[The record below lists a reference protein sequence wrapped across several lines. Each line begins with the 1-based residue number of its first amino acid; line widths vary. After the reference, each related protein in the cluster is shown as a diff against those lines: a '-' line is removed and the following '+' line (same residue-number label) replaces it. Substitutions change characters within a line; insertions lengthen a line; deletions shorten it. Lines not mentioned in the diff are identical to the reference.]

1 MQNKLNFFL
10 SILYLNL
17 GFISTNVTSESE
29 PQIYNLPK
37 FVNRIGTNT
46 IEQITQCV
54 DFPQWCRILENYEM
68 IKAKPMDLRLHLDKG
83 GFKRRLEVNDQ
94 IQILSWWLI
103 SIWISIYIKFVSF
116 DGFDP
121 SYVLYQL

>member
-54 DFPQWCRILENYEM
+54 DFPQ
-68 IKAKPMDLRLHLDKG
+68 
-83 GFKRRLEVNDQ
+83 
-94 IQILSWWLI
+94 
-103 SIWISIYIKFVSF
+103 
-116 DGFDP
+116 
-121 SYVLYQL
+121 